1 MILHSTH
8 HINIQ
13 VQSFGKYLQD
23 IWILAL
29 IFVLFQND
37 TTIALPFIWIGLQ
50 FVIAIA
56 AQLIFHKTGPNSLV
70 PFILPSFILLFLFL
84 FGSPVWLFVLGVI
97 ISIWR
102 IQERFNTM
110 QNEQGNDSF
119 FTLLFFATF
128 LVVHYINFLMGYEG
142 YHSILY
148 TVFVTGIALF
158 VGIRL
163 FSVWINTDKHNSIT
177 LGKGLGIYL
186 ISLVS
191 VASFTVFIYFIA
203 PVVRK
208 MMDVLFVAIMRVVV
222 IPFAPLL
229 EYLENL
235 MNGLQIRELEED
247 TRIPVGE
254 QAKIKPNKIGSE
266 ETFLNFPVEWIVYGL
281 ATIVILFFVRYLL
294 KSKPEKLEVER
305 INFRNETNQLINLE
319 ENQQS
324 QQSSLYKVES
334 SLLREKYLQFEL
346 EAQRF
351 KLDRNKSETVREW
364 FKRMDWLVEDKF
376 FYIYEEVRY
385 GGQLIETTKADMF
398 IKNLEEIKKYNFVEK
413 NV

>member
-8 HINIQ
+8 QINIQ

-29 IFVLFQND
+29 IFVLFQNG
-37 TTIALPFIWIGLQ
+37 TTNALPFIWIGLQ

-56 AQLIFHKTGPNSLV
+56 AQLIFHKTGPNILV
-70 PFILPSFILLFLFL
+70 PFILPSFILLFLFFIGSPFWL
-84 FGSPVWLFVLGVI
+84 FGLSVI
-97 ISIWR
+97 FSIWR
-102 IQERFNTM
+102 IQARFNTM
-110 QNEQGNDSF
+110 QNEQGNDSL

-128 LVVHYINFLMGYEG
+128 LVVHCINFFLGYEG
-142 YHSILY
+142 YQSILY

-163 FSVWINTDKHNSIT
+163 FSVWINTDKHNSFT
-177 LGKGLGIYL
+177 FGKVLGIYL

-208 MMDVLFVAIMRVVV
+208 MMDVFFVVIMRVVV
-222 IPFAPLL
+222 IPFGPLL

-235 MNGLQIRELEED
+235 MNSLEIRELKED

-254 QAKIKPNKIGSE
+254 QVKIKPNKIVSE
-266 ETFLNFPVEWIVYGL
+266 ETFLNFPVEWIVFGL
-281 ATIVILFFVRYLL
+281 TTIVILFFVRYLL
-294 KSKPEKLEVER
+294 KNKPEKLEVER
-305 INFRNETNQLINLE
+305 INFQNETNQMINSE

-324 QQSSLYKVES
+324 QQSSLYKVEA

-385 GGQLIETTKADMF
+385 GGQLIENTKADMF
-398 IKNLEEIKKYNFVEK
+398 IKNLEEIKKYYFVEK

>member
-1 MILHSTH
+1 MMLHSTH

-13 VQSFGKYLQD
+13 VQSFGNYLQD
-23 IWILAL
+23 IWIVAL

-37 TTIALPFIWIGLQ
+37 TTIALPFIWIALQ
-50 FVIAIA
+50 LVIAIA
-56 AQLIFHKTGPNSLV
+56 AQLIFYKTGPNILV
-70 PFILPSFILLFLFL
+70 PFILPTFILLLLFF
-84 FGSPVWLFVLGVI
+84 FGSPFWLFVLSVI

-102 IQERFNTM
+102 IQARFNMM
-110 QNEQGNDSF
+110 QDEQEVDSS
-119 FTLLFFATF
+119 FTLIFFAIF
-128 LVVHYINFLMGYEG
+128 LVVHIISFLMGYEE
-142 YHSILY
+142 YRFLLY
-148 TVFVTGIALF
+148 SVFVTGIALF

-163 FSVWINTDKHNSIT
+163 FSVWINTDKHNSVKF
-177 LGKGLGIYL
+177 GKVLGIYL

-191 VASFTVFIYFIA
+191 VASFTIFIYFIA
-203 PVVRK
+203 PVIRK
-208 MMDVLFVAIMRVVV
+208 MMDFLFVAIMGVVV
-222 IPFAPLL
+222 IPFGPLL

-254 QAKIKPNKIGSE
+254 QAKIEPNKIVSE
-266 ETFLNFPVEWIVYGL
+266 ETFLHFPLVWIVFGL
-281 ATIVILFFVRYLL
+281 GIIVILFFVRYLL

-305 INFRNETNQLINLE
+305 NNFRNETNQMINSE

-324 QQSSLYKVES
+324 QQSSLYKVEA
-334 SLLREKYLQFEL
+334 SLLSEKYLQFEL

-364 FKRMDWLVEDKF
+364 FGRMDWLVDDAF

-385 GGQLIETTKADMF
+385 GGQLVETTKANTF
-398 IKNLEEIKKYNFVEK
+398 IKNLEEIKKYHFVEK